1 VKREKER
8 GKILEPIPGYRCG
21 YITIA
26 GRPNVGKSTLLNQ
39 ILGQK
44 IAIISP
50 KPNTTR
56 NRILGVKTLKDA
68 QLIFWDTPGIHQA
81 KKELNQYMV
90 QQALKSAKEADLI
103 YLMIEANQPWQEED
117 LFTLK
122 QMEPLEIPLILLIN
136 KIDLVKKTELL
147 PMIDYSQKLAD
158 FREIIPISA
167 LYPDGIELL
176 LRATV
181 PYLPESPPLFPEDMF
196 TDQAERFWVSELIRE
211 KIFQLTHQEVPYS
224 TAVVIEEWK
233 ESPSL
238 LRIRAIIFV
247 ERKSQKGIII
257 GEKGQM
263 IKKIGT
269 FARQEIEFF
278 LGTKVYLELRVK
290 LSKNWTKDPLAL
302 KRMGYR

>member
-1 VKREKER
+1 MKREKER

-122 QMEPLEIPLILLIN
+122 QIEPLEIPLILLIN
-136 KIDLVKKTELL
+136 KIDLVKKSELL

-167 LYPDGIELL
+167 LYADGIELL

-238 LRIRAIIFV
+238 LRIWAIIFV

-269 FARQEIEFF
+269 LARQEIEFF

>member
-1 VKREKER
+1 MKREKEP
-8 GKILEPIPGYRCG
+8 GKIIESLPGYRCG

-56 NRILGVKTLKDA
+56 NRILGVKTLSNA
-68 QLIFWDTPGIHQA
+68 QLIFLDTPGIHQA
-81 KKELNQYMV
+81 KKELNRYMV
-90 QQALKSAKEADLI
+90 QQAIKSAKEADLI
-103 YLMIEANQPWQEED
+103 YLMIEANHPWQDED

-122 QMEPLEIPLILLIN
+122 QLQALKIPLILLIN
-136 KIDLVKKTELL
+136 KIDLVRKSELL

-158 FREIIPISA
+158 FREIVPISA
-167 LYPDGIELL
+167 LYADGIEPLL
-176 LRATV
+176 NATV

-196 TDQAERFWVSELIRE
+196 TDQAERFWVSEIIRE
-211 KIFQLTHQEVPYS
+211 KLFHLTHQEVPYS

-257 GEKGQM
+257 GEKGKM

-269 FARQEIEFF
+269 LAREEIELF
-278 LGTKVYLELRVK
+278 LKTKVYLELRVK
-290 LSKNWTKDPLAL
+290 VSKNWTKDPLAVR
-302 KRMGYR
+302 RMGYR